1 MLTKLKSFLDLVNQ
15 DAKAYGQGHMTISF
29 FTSALLGLNTF
40 SAVLLYRVGSVLY
53 DKGMPWTALAKVTSK
68 YNYWWNSCVIR
79 PQARIGP
86 GLHIPHPI
94 GVHIGPI
101 SAGRNFIVHQSAS
114 LVLKDLNF
122 HYLDSR
128 AFPCFGDNVVIGP
141 NAIVLGSVVIGDDVM
156 IGAGAVVHNDV
167 PAGSRA
173 VGNPARII
181 PPRTCSMRTDAERAS
196 KKFVAVRLEG

>member
-1 MLTKLKSFLDLVNQ
+1 MFTNMKPFFELV
-15 DAKAYGQGHMTISF
+15 DEDVRAYGRERLTISF
-29 FTSALLGLNTF
+29 FIISLFGLNTF
-40 SAVLLYRVGSVLY
+40 SAVLLYRVGSALY
-53 DKGMPWTALAKVTSK
+53 GKGMPWRALATLTSK

-79 PQARIGP
+79 PQAKIGP

-101 SAGRNFIVHQSAS
+101 SAGRNLIVHQSAS

-141 NAIVLGSVVIGDDVM
+141 NASVLGGIMIGDGVM
-156 IGAGAVVHNDV
+156 IGANAVVSKDV
-167 PAGSRA
+167 PAGSR
-173 VGNPARII
+173 VIGNPARILA
-181 PPRTCSMRTDAERAS
+181 PRT
-196 KKFVAVRLEG
+196 VATLEKQSVPA

>member
-1 MLTKLKSFLDLVNQ
+1 MFTNTKSFLELVAQ
-15 DAKAYGQGHMTISF
+15 DAKAYGRERLTISF
-29 FTSALLGLNTF
+29 FIAGLLGLSTF
-40 SAVLLYRVGSVLY
+40 SAVLLYRIGSALH
-53 DKGMPWTALAKVTSK
+53 DKGVPWNALAMLTTK

-101 SAGRNFIVHQSAS
+101 SAGRNLIVHQSAS

-141 NAIVLGSVVIGDDVM
+141 NAIVLGSVVIGDDVK
-156 IGAGAVVHNDV
+156 IGASAVVHNDV
-167 PAGSRA
+167 PAGCRA
-173 VGNPARII
+173 VGNPARVI
-181 PPRTCSMRTDAERAS
+181 PPRTRSTRTDAEGAPEQ
-196 KKFVAVRLEG
+196 FVAVS